1 MNLKINISANKAL
14 FNLKQSSANLV
25 KDLSKLSSANKITSP
40 EDDSAGLSQVIR
52 MEAELKRNN
61 SVQSNLANFVSL
73 VQTQDGIL
81 GKATEAIKRM
91 SELSILAQDIVKTD
105 NDRISQARE
114 FKELQNLLSEM
125 RFSKFNGIDL
135 FSDSKFEV
143 IVDSKG
149 KKLNFEGIDPSNW
162 DNYLLDKDLLAIDT
176 TEDAES
182 ANIIIKSV
190 LQFIGEARS
199 KVGANLNIINKISSG
214 LKILNQNLS
223 AATSIIKDVKLN
235 SISISYT
242 KIKMLYNS
250 NILMLEHSKFNQRRI
265 LDLLDFS

>member
-1 MNLKINISANKAL
+1 ML
-14 FNLKQSSANLV
+14 FNLERSSANLI
-25 KDLSKLSSANKITSP
+25 KNLSKLSSGSKITSP
-40 EDDSAGLSQVIR
+40 EDDSAGLSQIIK
-52 MEAELKRNN
+52 MEAEMKRNN
-61 SVQSNLANFVSL
+61 AVQLNLANFASL
-73 VQTQDGIL
+73 IQTQAGIL
-81 GKATEAIKRM
+81 EKATEAIKRM
-91 SELSILAQDIVKTD
+91 SELSILAQDIVNTD
-105 NDRISQARE
+105 NDRVSQARE

-135 FSDSKFEV
+135 FSNSIFAV
-143 IVDSKG
+143 VVDSMG

-162 DNYLLDKDLLAIDT
+162 DNYLLNKDLLAIDT

-182 ANIIIKSV
+182 ANIILKSV

-223 AATSIIKDVKLN
+223 AATSIIKDVELN
-235 SISISYT
+235 SISVSYS
-242 KIKMLYNS
+242 KSKMLYNS

>member
-1 MNLKINISANKAL
+1 MNVEINISANKAL
-14 FNLKQSSANLV
+14 FNLEQSSANLLN
-25 KDLSKLSSANKITSP
+25 KLSKLSSGNKITSP

-125 RFSKFNGIDL
+125 RFSKFYGIDL
-135 FSDSKFEV
+135 FSNSKFEV
-143 IVDSKG
+143 IVDSVG
-149 KKLNFEGIDPSNW
+149 KKLNFEGIDPSDW
-162 DNYLLDKDLLAIDT
+162 DN
-176 TEDAES
+176 
-182 ANIIIKSV
+182 
-190 LQFIGEARS
+190 
-199 KVGANLNIINKISSG
+199 
-214 LKILNQNLS
+214 
-223 AATSIIKDVKLN
+223 
-235 SISISYT
+235 
-242 KIKMLYNS
+242 
-250 NILMLEHSKFNQRRI
+250 
-265 LDLLDFS
+265 